1 MKRNLPETG
10 SMPALSLDG
19 GLSPVAT
26 PSLTSRS
33 VSERGEPPQKLRRQG
48 SRIMSALRSLTNSA
62 SGNSIRESTPW
73 PAPSPSLSD
82 RSSDRRRVF
91 RKMTLPFLRSPFG
104 ASVTVVHRIKSKSR
118 PSLRSMERATN
129 EPLPACAPGAVS
141 SFMSNSNSNSNGNS
155 NTTSS
160 GKSSGPMNG
169 TNTTAKTSFDS
180 KLSSKDN
187 NSGDRRPASIIRRRE
202 PETGSTPDSN
212 LTTIQETA
220 LDITSPTILTVERA
234 AAAKI
239 FLETHFNELLSRPSP
254 RSIRRRYLEGELY
267 HNEDLT
273 PGEKELRRRMFY
285 NRETAHLRETRVLK
299 AKSIA
304 AIHGRRN
311 PLVDN
316 YEVLKILGKGSFGV
330 VRLVRDKT
338 RQDDVQ
344 GGNRVYA
351 MKVIR
356 KSTMLRTSQ
365 EGHLRAER
373 DFLVA
378 SEGSRWIVPLIASFQ
393 DAANLYLVMDYMSGG
408 DFLGLLIRENI
419 LNEPV
424 AKFYVAEMILC
435 IEEAHA
441 LRCIHRDIKP
451 DNFLV
456 SASGHLKISDFGLAF
471 DGHWSHDTSY
481 YHTQRYSLLQR
492 LGLSVEGDA
501 VDRAEGLQ
509 GTMKWAQSVTQA
521 MHRHERQAVCVN
533 ASPSTLDEPL
543 LNWRNRCGNRS
554 AARSCVGT
562 SQYMAPEV
570 IQGGR
575 QQTKRNIV
583 NHRQT
588 FAFPSRPVV
597 SRRCMDLIANLVRE
611 KENRLSS
618 KRYRYRDMNPESSS
632 SPGKSRHR
640 HGYRDWTGRSV
651 YPHDA
656 EDIKAHKWFRDIPWD
671 QLHAI
676 SPPFV
681 PQLRNLEDT
690 HYFDEEES
698 ISDWSNSQSFTD
710 SDSEPID
717 DLTSTNPLTAT
728 AVMTPAAAGSTAN
741 PFIEPPSPPP
751 PSTTTAVALATAMA
765 TGANNLPSA
774 AGRRSPQKAL
784 ALQAQLATFPR
795 QCRGAMAQF
804 VAAPYDTARLKR
816 VDREIEAMVA
826 AITTPTPTITS
837 ATAMAGHHHH
847 HHHIQDEQRR
857 DHYQYYN
864 DNAAE
869 LENRM
874 KAFVRTYG
882 RRERKRPRD
891 RLLRDRNTR
900 AAVLEVRKQTAF
912 LGYTYRRPNWWVGGG
927 GSGGSGG
934 GSGGYD
940 GWCDGGGG
948 GGGNSNSDSSSSA
961 SYFYHHD
968 NHAYRLYHDQSSM
981 SGGVG
986 GVDVMWGFGD
996 GAGAGAG
1003 ERTACYEEDEDGD
1016 TEDGEGDGEGE
1027 GNLWGLEM
1035 AVVAHRAL
1043 RQGRAESMDW

>member
-1 MKRNLPETG
+1 MKRNLPATG

-19 GLSPVAT
+19 ELSPATT

-33 VSERGEPPQKLRRQG
+33 VPERGEPPRKLRRQG

-62 SGNSIRESTPW
+62 SGHSITEPTAW
-73 PAPSPSLSD
+73 PAPSPSPSD
-82 RSSDRRRVF
+82 KSSNRRRVF
-91 RKMTLPFLRSPFG
+91 GKMTFPFLRSPFG

-118 PSLRSMERATN
+118 PSLRSMERAAN

-141 SFMSNSNSNSNGNS
+141 SFMSNSNSNS

-187 NSGDRRPASIIRRRE
+187 NSGDKRPASIIRRRE
-202 PETGSTPDSN
+202 PETGSAPDSN

-267 HNEDLT
+267 HNDDLT

-285 NRETAHLRETRVLK
+285 HRETTHLRETRVLK
-299 AKSIA
+299 AKSVA

-330 VRLVRDKT
+330 VRLVRNKT
-338 RQDDVQ
+338 RGDDMQ
-344 GGNRVYA
+344 GGNGVYA

-378 SEGSRWIVPLIASFQ
+378 SEGSKWIVPLIASFQ

-419 LNEPV
+419 LTEPV

-441 LRCIHRDIKP
+441 LHCIHRDIKP

-509 GTMKWAQSVTQA
+509 GTMKWAQSVAQA

-533 ASPSTLDEPL
+533 APPATREEPL
-543 LNWRNRCGNRS
+543 LSWRNRCGNRS

-588 FAFPSRPVV
+588 FAFPARPVV

-632 SPGKSRHR
+632 SPSKGRHR

-698 ISDWSNSQSFTD
+698 ISDWSDSQSVTD
-710 SDSEPID
+710 SDSEPTAD
-717 DLTSTNPLTAT
+717 DLTSNNPLTAT
-728 AVMTPAAAGSTAN
+728 AMTPATAAN
-741 PFIEPPSPPP
+741 PFIEPSPPP
-751 PSTTTAVALATAMA
+751 PPGPTAAATAMA
-765 TGANNLPSA
+765 TMGANNTPSA

-826 AITTPTPTITS
+826 AAAATTNTTTS
-837 ATAMAGHHHH
+837 TSTSTSTTTTGRQHHHH
-847 HHHIQDEQRR
+847 CDENK
-857 DHYQYYN
+857 DAA
-864 DNAAE
+864 AAE
-869 LENRM
+869 LEARM

-912 LGYTYRRPNWWVGGG
+912 LGYAYRRPTWGV
-927 GSGGSGG
+927 
-934 GSGGYD
+934 
-940 GWCDGGGG
+940 GGGG
-948 GGGNSNSDSSSSA
+948 GGGGGGRSSSSSSG
-961 SYFYHHD
+961 SYLYPHHD
-968 NHAYRLYHDQSSM
+968 NHHATHQFYRNQSPT
-981 SGGVG
+981 SGGGGGG
-986 GVDVMWGFGD
+986 GVDEMWGFAD
-996 GAGAGAG
+996 GAG
-1003 ERTACYEEDEDGD
+1003 ERTVCEEDGD
-1016 TEDGEGDGEGE
+1016 EKGDGEE
-1027 GNLWGLEM
+1027 GNGLGLGLGLEM
-1035 AVVAHRAL
+1035 AMVAHRAL
-1043 RQGRAESMDW
+1043 RQGRGSVDW